1 MFSMAKKFLGHV
13 IPGVVRPIHILWN
26 QVIGF
31 FFIVLAL
38 LPVHSII
45 RDWGKD
51 DSGPRLAMEVP
62 FALLMAGFGIHSF
75 LRARKI
81 SKS

>member
-1 MFSMAKKFLGHV
+1 MLATAKKFLHHV

-38 LPVHSII
+38 LPVSYII
-45 RDWGKD
+45 KDWRKD
-51 DSGPRLAMEVP
+51 ATPRLALEIP
-62 FALLMAGFGIHSF
+62 FALIMAGFGIHSF

>member
-1 MFSMAKKFLGHV
+1 MFSTAKKFLGHV
-13 IPGVVRPIHILWN
+13 IPGVARPIHILWN

-38 LPVHSII
+38 IPVHSII
-45 RDWGKD
+45 RDWGRD
-51 DSGPRLAMEVP
+51 DSAPRLALEIP
-62 FALLMAGFGIHSF
+62 FALIMAGFGIHSF

>member
-1 MFSMAKKFLGHV
+1 MFSTAKKFLGFVMPEV
-13 IPGVVRPIHILWN
+13 IKPIHTLWN

-38 LPVHSII
+38 LPLHAIF

-51 DSGPRLAMEVP
+51 DTGPRLALEIP
-62 FALLMAGFGIHSF
+62 FALIMAGFGIHSF

>member
-1 MFSMAKKFLGHV
+1 MFSTARKFVGHV
-13 IPGVVRPIHILWN
+13 LPGVIRPIHILWN

-45 RDWGKD
+45 RDWGKS
-51 DSGPRLAMEVP
+51 DSAPRLALEVP
-62 FALLMAGFGIHSF
+62 FAVVMAIFGIHSF

>member
-1 MFSMAKKFLGHV
+1 MFAMAKKFLGHV
-13 IPGVVRPIHILWN
+13 IPGIIRPIHILWN

-31 FFIVLAL
+31 FFLVLAV
-38 LPVHSII
+38 LPVNYII
-45 RDWGKD
+45 KDWRKGTA
-51 DSGPRLAMEVP
+51 PRLALEIP

-75 LRARKI
+75 MRARKI

>member
-1 MFSMAKKFLGHV
+1 MFSTAKKFLGHV
-13 IPGVVRPIHILWN
+13 IPGVTRPIHILWN

-38 LPVHSII
+38 LPIHSIW
-45 RDWGKD
+45 RDWGRD
-51 DSGPRLAMEVP
+51 DSGPRLALEIP
-62 FALLMAGFGIHSF
+62 FALLMAGFGVHSF

>member
-1 MFSMAKKFLGHV
+1 MFATAKKFMHHV
-13 IPGVVRPIHILWN
+13 TPGVIRPIHVLWN

-38 LPVHSII
+38 LPAHAIW
-45 RDWGKD
+45 RDWGKS
-51 DSGPRLAMEVP
+51 DSAPRLALEIP
-62 FALLMAGFGIHSF
+62 FGLLMGGFGIHSF

>member
-1 MFSMAKKFLGHV
+1 MFAKAKMFLGHV
-13 IPGVVRPIHILWN
+13 IPGVSRPIHILWN

-38 LPVHSII
+38 LPVHAIW
-45 RDWGKD
+45 RDWGRN
-51 DSGPRLAMEVP
+51 DSAPRLALEIP
-62 FALLMAGFGIHSF
+62 FGLLMAGFSIHSF
-75 LRARKI
+75 MRARKI

>member
-1 MFSMAKKFLGHV
+1 MLSTAKRFLDHIV
-13 IPGVVRPIHILWN
+13 PGVIRPIHILWN

-38 LPVHSII
+38 LPISSIL
-45 RDWGKD
+45 RDWKRADG
-51 DSGPRLAMEVP
+51 GPRLALEIP

-75 LRARKI
+75 LRAGKI

>member
-1 MFSMAKKFLGHV
+1 MFSTAKKFIGHV
-13 IPGVVRPIHILWN
+13 MPGVIRPIHILWN

-38 LPVHSII
+38 LPIHAIV
-45 RDWGKD
+45 RDWGRND
-51 DSGPRLAMEVP
+51 NGPRLALEIP
-62 FALLMAGFGIHSF
+62 FSLFMAGFAIHSF

>member
-1 MFSMAKKFLGHV
+1 MFATAKKFMIHV

-38 LPVHSII
+38 LPVHSIM

-51 DSGPRLAMEVP
+51 DTAPRLALEIP
-62 FALLMAGFGIHSF
+62 FAVIMAAFGIHSF

>member
-1 MFSMAKKFLGHV
+1 MFSMIKKFLGHV
-13 IPGVVRPIHILWN
+13 IPGVIRPIHILWN

-38 LPVHSII
+38 FPVHSIV
-45 RDWGKD
+45 RDWGKED
-51 DSGPRLAMEVP
+51 TGPRLALEIS
-62 FALLMAGFGIHSF
+62 FALIMAGFGIHSF

>member
-13 IPGVVRPIHILWN
+13 VPGVVRPIHILWN

-38 LPVHSII
+38 LPVHAIV

-51 DSGPRLAMEVP
+51 DTTPRLALEIP

>member
-1 MFSMAKKFLGHV
+1 MISKAKQFVVHV
-13 IPGVVRPIHILWN
+13 MPAVIRPIHILWN

-31 FFIVLAL
+31 VFLLLAL
-38 LPVHSII
+38 VFGNRSFTGKEPGSIQFTGGAFAI
-45 RDWGKD
+45 L
-51 DSGPRLAMEVP
+51 LAW
-62 FALLMAGFGIHSF
+62 FGISSF